1 MRQLRI
7 KIQHSFNNLS
17 IRNKLLILLTVAGII
32 PLVFVSLFSITEMYQ
47 QSTRQAYENLDASA
61 QQISQ
66 NIDSMLV
73 PVEQVSSIL
82 YTNSQLNSFIAEQ
95 YKTDYEYVEA
105 YRSIENLIGNFLIA
119 NSDIDHICCYVSN
132 ETIWADG
139 RYIFSIEEFNNSTQ
153 IGTSLDLY
161 ESSFFSETSKKGQY
175 YLNFFRALDYTNRG
189 STDDYLVISVR
200 ENTLSQLYA
209 LSGEDSHI
217 YVTDVSGMI
226 LSSLD
231 KNCIA
236 ENIHEIISEQEI
248 NIGQLQK
255 CRIGDEM
262 CFFVS
267 SSLSNGWNV
276 IVALPAKS
284 IYSGIGAS
292 LRWMILI
299 SVFCLTAALFLTL
312 YITRYFCSRLSL
324 LTQQVELIE
333 HNDFSF
339 FIKTDGTDE
348 LGRLGTSVN
357 KMAHALDTAINEV
370 AKKEIELKEADLRL
384 LQSQINPHFLYNA
397 LSTISTMAMNSND
410 TKASEFATHLSQF
423 YKLSLNNGK
432 KILTLRD
439 EIKITEHYISIQLSR
454 FQDQFSFDWSVDPSV
469 LDCTIPKLVLQPF
482 IENIINHSV
491 RQNGAPVHTE
501 ISIQQDNSRLKITIC
516 DNGCGISP
524 EVLDRITNP
533 EDNHGYGLKNVNARL
548 KLYFG
553 DEYGIQFDSQIN
565 VGTTAIISVKKKM
578 QSTDG
583 FSALFHI

>member
-1 MRQLRI
+1 MKQLRI
-7 KIQHSFNNLS
+7 KIQHRFNNLS
-17 IRNKLLILLTVAGII
+17 IRNKLLILLMVSGII
-32 PLVFVSLFSITEMYQ
+32 PMVFIALFSIAGMYQ
-47 QSTRQAYENLDASA
+47 QSTRQTYENLNTSA
-61 QQISQ
+61 QQLAQ

-73 PVEQVSSIL
+73 PVTQISSIL

-105 YRSIENLIGNFLIA
+105 YRSAENLIGNFLIA
-119 NSDIDHICCYVSN
+119 NSDIDNICCYVSN

-139 RYIFSIEEFNNSTQ
+139 RYIFPIEEFNNFSWVT
-153 IGTSLDLY
+153 TSQDQY
-161 ESSFFSETSKKGQY
+161 ESYFFSESSKNDQY
-175 YLNFFRALDYTNRG
+175 YLNFVRALDYTSRG
-189 STDDYLVISVR
+189 STDNYLVISVR

-209 LSGEDSHI
+209 LSGEGNHI
-217 YVTDVSGMI
+217 YVTDANGIV

-231 KNCIA
+231 KSCIS
-236 ENIHEIISEQEI
+236 ENIHEIISEQELH
-248 NIGQLQK
+248 IGQLQK
-255 CRIGDEM
+255 CKIGDEI

-267 SSLSNGWNV
+267 SSLSYGWNV
-276 IVALPAKS
+276 VVALPAKS
-284 IYSGIGAS
+284 IYSGIEAS

-299 SVFCLTAALFLTL
+299 SAFCLTAALFLTF
-312 YITRYFCSRLSL
+312 YITRYFCSRISL

-339 FIKTDGTDE
+339 YIKTDGTDE
-348 LGRLGTSVN
+348 LGRLGSSIN
-357 KMAHALDTAINEV
+357 KMAHALDMAINEV

-397 LSTISTMAMNSND
+397 LSTISTMALNSND

-439 EIKITEHYISIQLSR
+439 EIKITEHYIFIQLSR
-454 FQDQFSFDWSVDPSV
+454 FQDQFSFDWSVDPSI
-469 LDCTIPKLVLQPF
+469 LDCTIPKLILQPF

-501 ISIQQDNSRLKITIC
+501 ICIQQDNSRLKIMIR
-516 DNGCGISP
+516 DNGCGMSP
-524 EVLDRITNP
+524 EVLSRITNP
-533 EDNHGYGLKNVNARL
+533 ADNHGYGIKNVDARL

-553 DEYGIQFDSQIN
+553 DEYGIQLDSQIN
-565 VGTTAIISVKKKM
+565 VGTTVIISIKKKL
-578 QSTDG
+578 QSTEE
-583 FSALFHI
+583 FSSLFH

>member
-1 MRQLRI
+1 MKQLRTE
-7 KIQHSFNNLS
+7 IQHCFNNLS
-17 IRNKLLILLTVAGII
+17 IRSKLLILLTVAGII
-32 PLVFVSLFSITEMYQ
+32 PLVFVSLFSITGMYH
-47 QSTRQAYENLDASA
+47 QSTRQAYENLNASA
-61 QQISQ
+61 QQIAQ
-66 NIDSMLV
+66 NINFMLI
-73 PVEQVSSIL
+73 PIEQVSSIL
-82 YTNSQLNSFIAEQ
+82 YTNSQLNSFVAEQ
-95 YKTDYEYVEA
+95 YETDYEYVEA
-105 YRSIENLIGNFLIA
+105 YRSAENLIGNFLIA
-119 NSDIDHICCYVSN
+119 NLDIDSICCYVSN
-132 ETIWADG
+132 ETIWPDG
-139 RYIFSIEEFNNSTQ
+139 RYIFSIEDVNNFSRMVASQ
-153 IGTSLDLY
+153 SQYG
-161 ESSFFSETSKKGQY
+161 SSFLSETSKNGQY
-175 YLNFFRALDYTNRG
+175 YLNFVRALDYTNRG

-209 LSGEDSHI
+209 LSGEDGYI
-217 YVTDVSGMI
+217 YVTDASGNI

-231 KNCIA
+231 KSCIE
-236 ENIHEIISEQEI
+236 ENIHEIISEQKIETD
-248 NIGQLQK
+248 QLQK

-267 SSLSNGWNV
+267 SSLSYGWNV
-276 IVALPAKS
+276 IVALPAKN
-284 IYSGIGAS
+284 IYSGIEAS

-299 SVFCLTAALFLTL
+299 SAFCLSIALFLTL

-339 FIKTDGTDE
+339 YIKIDGTDE
-348 LGRLGTSVN
+348 LGRLGTSIN
-357 KMAHALDTAINEV
+357 KMAHALDTSINEV

-410 TKASEFATHLSQF
+410 TKVSEFAGHLSQF

-439 EIKITEHYISIQLSR
+439 EIKITKHYISIQLSQ
-454 FQDQFSFDWSVDPSV
+454 FQEQFSFDWSVDPSV
-469 LDCTIPKLVLQPF
+469 LDCTIPKLILQPF
-482 IENIINHSV
+482 IENIINHAV
-491 RQNGAPVHTE
+491 RQDSAPVHTE
-501 ISIQQDNSRLKITIC
+501 ISIQQDDSRLKITIR
-516 DNGCGISP
+516 DNGCGMSP
-524 EVLDRITNP
+524 ETLDRITNP
-533 EDNHGYGLKNVNARL
+533 EDNHGYGLKNVDARL